1 MHFCVKF
8 TTFEFSFIFKIKC
21 KLLKFDAV
29 VNPGKMG
36 SIFVTN
42 RNLGQNHVLD
52 KNPNLGQK
60 NELWTKNKFRTNIIF
75 WTQIKFWT
83 NIQILE
89 IKIFLDKD
97 QILDKNKILKNVPNF
112 VQKSKFF
119 TAILVT
125 FIIRLL

>member
-42 RNLGQNHVLD
+42 RNLGQNHVLN
-52 KNPNLGQK
+52 KNPNFGQK
-60 NELWTKNKFRTNIIF
+60 TNYGQKKFSDKYHILDTN
-75 WTQIKFWT
+75 
-83 NIQILE
+83 
-89 IKIFLDKD
+89 
-97 QILDKNKILKNVPNF
+97 QILDKHPDFGNKNF
-112 VQKSKFF
+112 FGQRSDFGQK
-119 TAILVT
+119 
-125 FIIRLL
+125 